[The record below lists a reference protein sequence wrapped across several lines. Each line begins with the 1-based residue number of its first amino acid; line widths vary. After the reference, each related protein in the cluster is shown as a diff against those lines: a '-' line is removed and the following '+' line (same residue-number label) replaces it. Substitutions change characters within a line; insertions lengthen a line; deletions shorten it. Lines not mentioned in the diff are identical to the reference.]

1 MRDRRSARELQPFA
15 SKVLWIA
22 AAVIVLWMA
31 WRLQGLL
38 LLAFGAILV
47 AVVLAS
53 VAEAIRKRVRMP
65 PPASLAVT
73 VFLVALLPAGAL
85 WLFGNELA
93 GQTKA
98 LSAMMPRAW
107 ENLLSR
113 LEPWGLDE
121 PLRRWLS
128 TASSAAGIVS
138 NMRNLAAG
146 VADTVGN
153 LLLVIVGGIYIAA
166 QPALYRSG
174 LLKLFPDSRRALIA
188 EAGDDA
194 VGALRLWLKGRLASM
209 IFVGCATSLGLWL
222 IGVPTALSLGL
233 VSALLEFIPFLGP
246 IIAAVP
252 AVLLAFVQGPETA
265 MWTALLYL
273 LVQQIEGNVL
283 EPLVQQRAVTIPPAL
298 LLFGVVAAGLIFGL
312 LGVLL
317 GGPLTVV
324 LYVLVKRLYV
334 RELLQT
340 DTPLPTEE
348 QRDRS
353 SANRT
358 GERT

>member
-1 MRDRRSARELQPFA
+1 VREGRSNRESQPFA
-15 SKVLWIA
+15 SKVLWIV
-22 AAVIVLWMA
+22 AAVVILWMA
-31 WRLQGLL
+31 WTLRGMLL
-38 LLAFGAILV
+38 LVFGAILV
-47 AVVLAS
+47 AVVFAS
-53 VAEAIRKRVRMP
+53 IAEIVRKLVRMP
-65 PPASLAVT
+65 PAAALAVT
-73 VFLVALLPAGAL
+73 VLAVVALLAGAL
-85 WLFGNELA
+85 WLFGSELA
-93 GQTKA
+93 GQTQA
-98 LSAMMPRAW
+98 LSAMMPTAW

-113 LEPWGLDE
+113 LEPWGLDK
-121 PLRRWLS
+121 PLRRWLND
-128 TASSAAGIVS
+128 ASSGAGIAS

-146 VADTVGN
+146 VADALGN
-153 LLLVIVGGIYIAA
+153 LLLVIAGGIYIAA

-174 LLKLFPDSRRALIA
+174 LLKLFPESRRALMA

-194 VGALRLWLKGRLASM
+194 VGALKLWLKGRLASM

-298 LLFGVVAAGLIFGL
+298 LLFGVVAAGLMFGL

-317 GGPLTVV
+317 GGPMTVV

-334 RELLQT
+334 RELLHT
-340 DTPLPTEE
+340 HTPLPTEE
-348 QRDRS
+348 K
-353 SANRT
+353 
-358 GERT
+358 